1 MVGGAQIGEAI
12 SGWGS
17 YWKLH
22 VVSMGGLKLENLV
35 KFTVGGAQIY
45 YD

>member
-1 MVGGAQIGEAI
+1 MVGGAQIGEAISGGAQNGYTI

-22 VVSMGGLKLENLV
+22 VVSMGGLKLE
-35 KFTVGGAQIY
+35 I
-45 YD
+45 